1 MIKSLIHDSVVACI
15 ILSLPHVFQ
24 ACSNDPYDTGDGSLS
39 YMCADFVEATTDG
52 SANVVSATTDDGKAL
67 TLSPSIKADWITATD
82 STYRALLYY
91 NHAGGNDMAATVK
104 PLAIGS
110 VLVPN
115 ILHEE
120 TSANPYPTDPVTL
133 ETAWMSRSQKYI
145 NLGISVKTGKI
156 DNKIEPQSFGIAL
169 AATTTTADGHRCFRL
184 KLIHD
189 QGNAPEYYSTQVYVS
204 IPLYRF
210 PVEVSGGDRF
220 EISVNTYKG
229 TVTRTFYS
237 RQQ

>member
-1 MIKSLIHDSVVACI
+1 MTKSLIHDSVVACI
-15 ILSLPHVFQ
+15 MLLVLQAFQ

-39 YMCADFVEATTDG
+39 YMRADFVEATTDG
-52 SANVVSATTDDGKAL
+52 NAHVMSATTDEGKVL
-67 TLSPSIKADWITATD
+67 TLSPSIKADWITAND

-91 NHAGGNDMAATVK
+91 NIADSNGEAATVK

-110 VLVPN
+110 VLVPS
-115 ILHEE
+115 ILKEE
-120 TSANPYPTDPVTL
+120 TPAKPYPTDPVTL
-133 ETAWMSRSQKYI
+133 ETAWMSKSLRYI
-145 NLGISVKTGKI
+145 NLGISVKTGRVDGKA
-156 DNKIEPQSFGIAL
+156 EPQSLGIAL
-169 AATTTTADGHRCFRL
+169 TSAVATTDGHRLFRL

-189 QGNAPEYYSTQVYVS
+189 QGKAPQYYSTQVYLS

-210 PVEVSGGDRF
+210 PVEISSGDQF

-237 RQQ
+237 IQQ